1 LKKIFGY
8 FGIILI
14 LIFSIFAISAVG
26 MEVEE
31 ENFNDLEIKW
41 KILLVIG
48 RVNICFDD
56 KIISGFALI
65 GYVAGEILTFE
76 DLNIKYEGIP
86 LIYNNGLFSTFLLY
100 KPADNYIF

>member
-1 LKKIFGY
+1 
-8 FGIILI
+8 
-14 LIFSIFAISAVG
+14 

-56 KIISGFALI
+56 KIIELGM
-65 GYVAGEILTFE
+65 
-76 DLNIKYEGIP
+76 
-86 LIYNNGLFSTFLLY
+86 NGCKVQKKLSMARN
-100 KPADNYIF
+100 KDNLQFG